1 MVEGSASG
9 EAPLVSKS
17 LAVVVNNGNSK
28 RESLCTHYKIDSV
41 WKIRYPDDLF
51 SFPH

>member
-28 RESLCTHYKIDSV
+28 RESLGAHYKIDSV
-41 WKIRYPDDLF
+41 WEIRCTDDLF
-51 SFPH
+51 SFAH